1 MPVKKAPPGGCMAS
15 EITTAWHG
23 VLLYMPVY
31 ILILRDKTWRAQK
44 EMKLTVSKT
53 ALSCLVAT
61 SALV

>member
-1 MPVKKAPPGGCMAS
+1 MPVEKSPPGGCMAS

-23 VLLYMPVY
+23 GVTVHAVY